1 MFVRP
6 LCFEFKNDPNYELL
20 NDRFRSQQVASDN
33 RVSEL
38 QNEIRI
44 KSFEAERTQM
54 VYKETVGNHKEVQL
68 EAEKTQKKLEVCES
82 TSDPL

>member
-1 MFVRP
+1 M
-6 LCFEFKNDPNYELL
+6 
-20 NDRFRSQQVASDN
+20 
-33 RVSEL
+33 SEL

-68 EAEKTQKKLEVCES
+68 EAEKTQKKLEVCKL
-82 TSDPL
+82 TSDSLEN